1 VLLDIKW
8 TLNPS
13 KFTSTRT
20 IFTMTCGGVDLTA
33 TFLTPI
39 EVRTPSITD
48 LQPGCDLTKAQPTD
62 LVNQSIPFS
71 YLSVEVVSN
80 DGKPHKVQLYTD
92 ISGEWLAQSDQA
104 FAWETVTGSTVNHRF
119 WLQNQTQA
127 TEVNGRLRDGYVM
140 YSTKQVTHFRQIL
153 SGSFSKHSRSAG

>member
-1 VLLDIKW
+1 M
-8 TLNPS
+8 
-13 KFTSTRT
+13 TS
-20 IFTMTCGGVDLTA
+20 GGVDLTA
-33 TFLTPI
+33 TFLSPI
-39 EVRTPSITD
+39 EVRTPPTTD
-48 LQPGCDLTKAQPTD
+48 VQPGCDLTKAQPTD

-104 FAWETVTGSTVNHRF
+104 FTWETVAGSTVNHRF